1 MQDPTEWRCCNA
13 ENAILRRKKGIISNA
28 EIPAALVPQVSWLAE
43 YHQGTVMSATLRR
56 TSSVARQQ
64 TQQPP
69 ASRQFSMRAMT
80 AADLPA
86 CHRLSLALKW
96 PHRLDDWQFLL
107 NMGQGFVIESREGT
121 QAPVIVGSAMCCHF
135 GLHHTAI
142 GMLIV
147 QPGLQKHGLGNRLMQ
162 QLQEHTNGRVQIV
175 NATAAGQ
182 PLFNKLAFTATD
194 TLHQYQGSSVPPLLI
209 PLPPGQRVRPL
220 GQSDGVRIAAL
231 DQQATGMDRSKVL
244 AAILGIAEGVAIV
257 NDGEMLG
264 FALVRRFGHG
274 RVIGPV
280 VAPDA
285 ERAKGLIAHW
295 INTYS
300 DSFIRIDV
308 FASSGLQDWFDKL
321 GMTCVD
327 RVTRMR
333 KGPPPQKNP
342 GMQLF
347 SIVNQALG

>member
-1 MQDPTEWRCCNA
+1 
-13 ENAILRRKKGIISNA
+13 
-28 EIPAALVPQVSWLAE
+28 
-43 YHQGTVMSATLRR
+43 MSATLRR

-69 ASRQFSMRAMT
+69 SSRQFSIRAMT

-96 PHRLDDWQFLL
+96 PHRLDDWQFLF
-107 NMGQGFVIESREGT
+107 NMGQGFVVESREGA

-135 GLHHTAI
+135 GLHHTAV
-142 GMLIV
+142 GMVIV
-147 QPGLQKHGLGNRLMQ
+147 QPGLQKHGLGKRLMQ
-162 QLQEHTNGRVQIV
+162 QLQEHSNGRVQIV
-175 NATAAGQ
+175 NATAASQ
-182 PLFNKLAFTATD
+182 PLFNKLAFSATD

-244 AAILGIAEGVAIV
+244 AAILDIAEGVAID

-285 ERAKGLIAHW
+285 QRAKALIAHW

-308 FASSGLQDWFDKL
+308 FESTGLSDWFVESGLTW
-321 GMTCVD
+321 VD
-327 RVTRMR
+327 SVKQMKKT
-333 KGPPPQKNP
+333 PTAVSELPAPDVH
-342 GMQLF
+342 LF
-347 SIVNQALG
+347 SIINQALG

>member
-1 MQDPTEWRCCNA
+1 
-13 ENAILRRKKGIISNA
+13 
-28 EIPAALVPQVSWLAE
+28 
-43 YHQGTVMSATLRR
+43 MSAPLSRAP
-56 TSSVARQQ
+56 SVARQA

-69 ASRQFSMRAMT
+69 QSRQFSMRTMT

-107 NMGQGFVIESREGT
+107 NLGHGFVIESREGT
-121 QAPVIVGSAMCCHF
+121 QAPVIVGSAICCHF

-142 GMLIV
+142 GMVIV

-182 PLFNKLAFTATD
+182 PLFQKLEFTAID

-231 DQQATGMDRSKVL
+231 DQQATGMDRSQVL
-244 AAILGIAEGVAIV
+244 AAILDIAEGVAIDD
-257 NDGEMLG
+257 DGEMLG

-280 VAPDA
+280 VAPDVQ
-285 ERAKGLIAHW
+285 RAKALIAHW

-308 FASSGLQDWFDKL
+308 FASANLGDWFVESGLTW
-321 GMTCVD
+321 VD
-327 RVTRMR
+327 SVKQM
-333 KGPPPQKNP
+333 KKMPAQASKPPAADVH
-342 GMQLF
+342 LF
-347 SIVNQALG
+347 SIINQALG